1 MLKKAPTNRMLKQL
15 LTAWNE
21 YPRTYKMFIR
31 SKIYK
36 NLAKDWTED
45 QRIIAD
51 YVLECSSTAAR
62 PTKMVKC
69 KKQITSADIQNI
81 VNYVAD
87 QNEYYH
93 KQQQKERK
101 KVDN

>member
-51 YVLECSSTAAR
+51 FVLTVCKDKPR
-62 PTKMVKC
+62 PTKMIKC
-69 KKQITSADIQNI
+69 KKQITSKHIQKI
-81 VNYVAD
+81 L
-87 QNEYYH
+87 
-93 KQQQKERK
+93 
-101 KVDN
+101 DNKA

>member
-1 MLKKAPTNRMLKQL
+1 MVKQL

-51 YVLECSSTAAR
+51 FVLESRSTAAR
-62 PTKMVKC
+62 PTRIVKC
-69 KKQITSADIQNI
+69 KRHITSADIQNI
-81 VNYVAD
+81 VNNVAD

-93 KQQQKERK
+93 KQQQKERR